1 MVKEYIKNYLIK
13 IKNEFGIDEYGLKL
27 FEKITEKDSSKKS
40 EVLEIFEEIK
50 EKYGLSFALI
60 SLYRQQ
66 VESGFV
72 LGDPLN
78 PLLKEEKIIYDEKT
92 QINFVVQWNPD
103 RELRKDREL
112 LKKRGIIAENIDES
126 KLINF
131 DSRGRPCFLCKHN
144 IELQNPAEILAPIK
158 LLDEN
163 FYAGANFAYITN
175 NHFTIMNE
183 KHIKQD
189 YRDKIPHLMSEFVKK
204 SEGHFRVIYNGKA
217 GASILEHEHLQA
229 TTEKFPIED
238 IKLSETPLYEKDKIK
253 VYSPFYYVPMYVV
266 KGENSNGVSDEIN
279 KLIHKWHSID
289 KENHTENILA
299 TAKRTK
305 DNNFEFTIFLILRD
319 KRKLAGNGK
328 KGAMASFEVG
338 GNIVLSYEGGEV
350 DERKTFDTC
359 TIETIRGLLSA
370 VSPEKSLLLN
380 SG

>member
-1 MVKEYIKNYLIK
+1 MVKDYIKNYLIK
-13 IKNEFGIDEYGLKL
+13 IKNEYGIDEYGLKL
-27 FEKITEKDSSKKS
+27 FEKIIQKDSSKKR

-78 PLLKEEKIIYDEKT
+78 PLSKEEKIIHDDKT
-92 QINFVVQWNPD
+92 QINFIVQWNPD

-112 LKKRGIIAENIDES
+112 LKKRGIIAVNIDES

-131 DSRGRPCFLCKHN
+131 DSKGRPCFLCKHN

-158 LLDEN
+158 LIDEN

-189 YRDKIPHLMSEFVKK
+189 YRDKIPYLMNEFVKK
-204 SEGHFRVIYNGKA
+204 TNGYFRVIYNGKA

-238 IKLSETPLYEKDKIK
+238 IKLDKALLYEKDKTK
-253 VYSPFYYVPMYVV
+253 VYSPFYYIPVFIV
-266 KGENSNGVSDEIN
+266 KGEDLDRVSEELN
-279 KLIHKWHSID
+279 KIVHKWHSID
-289 KENHTENILA
+289 AENHTENIIA
-299 TAKRTK
+299 IAKRTEK
-305 DNNFEFTIFLILRD
+305 SSYEFTNFLILRD
-319 KRKLAGNGK
+319 RRKLAGNGK

-338 GNIVLSYEGGEV
+338 GNIVLSYEGGKV
-350 DERKTFDTC
+350 DERKTFDSC
-359 TIETIRGLLSA
+359 TVETVRSLLFA
-370 VSPEKSLLLN
+370 VSPDARLLF
-380 SG
+380 